1 MDISDRTTGASP
13 ADSRRREAP
22 DRNLALELVRVT
34 EAAAMAAGRWVG
46 RGDKIGG
53 DGAAVDA
60 MRKLIGTV
68 SMNGVVVI
76 GEGEKDQA
84 PMLYNGEQVGNGDGP
99 YCDVAVDPIDGTTL
113 MAKGMPNAIAV
124 LAATE
129 RGAMFDPSAVFYM
142 EKLAVGPESAD
153 VVDLTVPIGEN
164 IRRVAA
170 AKHSD
175 VSDVTVCILDRP
187 RHEQLVREVR
197 QAGARI
203 RFISDGDVAGA
214 ISAARPDTGVDM
226 LVGIGGTPEGI
237 IAACALK
244 CMGGAIQTR
253 LWPKDDDER
262 RKALDAG
269 HDLDRVL
276 HTEDLVTG
284 DNAFF
289 CATGITDGD
298 LLRGVRYRAG
308 GCTTQSIV
316 MRSKS
321 GTVRMIDGFHR
332 LTKLREYS
340 SVDFD
345 RAGSTDTDA
354 YPPLP

>member
-1 MDISDRTTGASP
+1 MSTSSSSSEARSTGAE
-13 ADSRRREAP
+13 RRREAP

-68 SMNGVVVI
+68 SMRGVVVI
-76 GEGEKDQA
+76 GEGEKDDA

-99 YCDVAVDPIDGTTL
+99 DCDVAVDPIDGTTL
-113 MAKGMPNAIAV
+113 MAKGMPNALAV
-124 LAATE
+124 LAVAE

-142 EKLAVGPESAD
+142 EKLAVGPEAAD
-153 VVDLTVPIGEN
+153 VIDLTAPIAEN
-164 IRRVAA
+164 IRRVAK
-170 AKHSD
+170 AKHSG

-187 RHEQLVREVR
+187 RHEQLVADVRE
-197 QAGARI
+197 AGARI
-203 RFISDGDVAGA
+203 HFVSDGDVAGA
-214 ISAARPDTGVDM
+214 ISAARPGTGVDL

-237 IAACALK
+237 IAAAALK
-244 CMGGAIQTR
+244 CMGGAIQGR
-253 LWPKDDDER
+253 LWPKDADER
-262 RKALDAG
+262 QKALDAG

-276 HTEDLVTG
+276 DTNDLVGG
-284 DNAFF
+284 DNVFF
-289 CATGITDGD
+289 CATGVTDGD
-298 LLRGVRYRAG
+298 LVRGVHYRAG

-332 LTKLREYS
+332 LTKLREYA

-345 RAGSTDTDA
+345 RFSEDENAL
-354 YPPLP
+354 PPLP